1 MKYST
6 QVKKTLSKAI
16 NHVSN
21 NVGKFTNKPDTFIR
35 KRKWTPEKI
44 IRIMFSMDNHDL
56 HSSIFSALSS
66 QEKKE
71 PFSVSGFIQQR
82 DKLTLNMFSFI
93 FRTVLKSMTSYI
105 KDHTFRGYHLLA
117 CDGSDFPLPTDCIP
131 SASDAKPERKVQHRL
146 LHENALYDLLSQL
159 YVTVTMEPKL
169 QCNERNSLLHLA
181 SSLEK
186 DAPMYTPNKT
196 IIICDRGYEGRNVCA
211 GLIEMGYKFIIRA
224 KSPKGCGILYGCSLK
239 LHEESNLAAANIK
252 LYCKKNC
259 TGQYRACKSSIDCR
273 VLNLRVVMLRLANRD
288 IEYLVTNLSRE
299 EFSNEDIAALYRKRW
314 DIEVSF
320 RHQKYAIGGIVFHSK
335 KLNVQQMELYTALT
349 LYNIVFAIIQH
360 TNIPKKKR
368 KAMYKIKF
376 STAVIFCIEYLFKR
390 GTQNL
395 EKKLQSNLTRIE
407 KNRIFDRNLR
417 RKSARSFNARP
428 R

>member
-21 NVGKFTNKPDTFIR
+21 NVGKFTNKPDVFIR

-66 QEKKE
+66 PEKKE
-71 PFSVSGFIQQR
+71 SFSVSGFIQQR

-105 KDHTFRGYHLLA
+105 KDNTFRGYHLLA

-239 LHEESNLAAANIK
+239 LPEGSNLAAANIK

-259 TGQYRACKSSIDCR
+259 TGQYRACKSSIDAKSSIFALSCCGWQ
-273 VLNLRVVMLRLANRD
+273 
-288 IEYLVTNLSRE
+288 IEIS
-299 EFSNEDIAALYRKRW
+299 SI
-314 DIEVSF
+314 
-320 RHQKYAIGGIVFHSK
+320 
-335 KLNVQQMELYTALT
+335 
-349 LYNIVFAIIQH
+349 
-360 TNIPKKKR
+360 
-368 KAMYKIKF
+368 
-376 STAVIFCIEYLFKR
+376 
-390 GTQNL
+390 
-395 EKKLQSNLTRIE
+395 
-407 KNRIFDRNLR
+407 
-417 RKSARSFNARP
+417 
-428 R
+428 

>member
-16 NHVSN
+16 NYVSN

-105 KDHTFRGYHLLA
+105 KDNTFRGYHLLA

-146 LHENALYDLLSQL
+146 LRENALYDRLSQL

-169 QCNERNSLLHLA
+169 
-181 SSLEK
+181 
-186 DAPMYTPNKT
+186 
-196 IIICDRGYEGRNVCA
+196 
-211 GLIEMGYKFIIRA
+211 
-224 KSPKGCGILYGCSLK
+224 
-239 LHEESNLAAANIK
+239 
-252 LYCKKNC
+252 
-259 TGQYRACKSSIDCR
+259 
-273 VLNLRVVMLRLANRD
+273 
-288 IEYLVTNLSRE
+288 
-299 EFSNEDIAALYRKRW
+299 
-314 DIEVSF
+314 
-320 RHQKYAIGGIVFHSK
+320 
-335 KLNVQQMELYTALT
+335 
-349 LYNIVFAIIQH
+349 
-360 TNIPKKKR
+360 
-368 KAMYKIKF
+368 
-376 STAVIFCIEYLFKR
+376 
-390 GTQNL
+390 
-395 EKKLQSNLTRIE
+395 
-407 KNRIFDRNLR
+407 
-417 RKSARSFNARP
+417 
-428 R
+428 

>member
-21 NVGKFTNKPDTFIR
+21 NVGKFTNKPDVFIR

-56 HSSIFSALSS
+56 HSSIFSALST

-105 KDHTFRGYHLLA
+105 KDNTFRGYHLLA

-211 GLIEMGYKFIIRA
+211 GLIKMGYKFIIRA

-239 LHEESNLAAANIK
+239 LHEESNLADTNIK
-252 LYCKKNC
+252 LYCKKDC
-259 TGQYRACKSSIDCR
+259 TGQYRACKSAIDCR
-273 VLNLRVVMLRLANRD
+273 VLNLRVVILRLANGD
-288 IEYLVTNLSRE
+288 IEL
-299 EFSNEDIAALYRKRW
+299 FSDQSLKR
-314 DIEVSF
+314 
-320 RHQKYAIGGIVFHSK
+320 
-335 KLNVQQMELYTALT
+335 
-349 LYNIVFAIIQH
+349 
-360 TNIPKKKR
+360 
-368 KAMYKIKF
+368 
-376 STAVIFCIEYLFKR
+376 
-390 GTQNL
+390 
-395 EKKLQSNLTRIE
+395 RI
-407 KNRIFDRNLR
+407 
-417 RKSARSFNARP
+417 
-428 R
+428 